1 MTVMKSSVLLHV
13 MISQGLSEYN
23 AGVMQMFAL
32 GRVMALLDSLTGQS
46 SPEDSE
52 SLVPPVAPYPAAQ
65 DEPHGS
71 ARTETCRLTVTN
83 YT

>member
-1 MTVMKSSVLLHV
+1 

-23 AGVMQMFAL
+23 AG
-32 GRVMALLDSLTGQS
+32 VMALLDSLTGQS

-52 SLVPPVAPYPAAQ
+52 SLVPPAAPYPAAQ

-71 ARTETCRLTVTN
+71 ARTEACRLTVTS
-83 YT
+83 YTCNVYMFYT